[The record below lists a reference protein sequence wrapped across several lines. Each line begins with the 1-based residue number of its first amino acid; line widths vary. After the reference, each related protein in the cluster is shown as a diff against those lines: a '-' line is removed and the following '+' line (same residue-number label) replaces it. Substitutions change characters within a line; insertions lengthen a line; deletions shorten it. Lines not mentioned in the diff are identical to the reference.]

1 MSSTL
6 IYPVVMVFAT
16 VGHPSVASKFM
27 TFAVVIFI
35 ASPFLFPPSIFLWLD
50 GLWLSRRLFRRCF
63 GLERLVGILGSQFW
77 WLFEGA
83 DGLRVDKTFS
93 CGVGAPFQADP
104 QGSNRAGELPKVSSD
119 RLDAT

>member
-1 MSSTL
+1 ML
-6 IYPVVMVFAT
+6 VFAT

-27 TFAVVIFI
+27 TFTIIILI

-50 GLWLSRRLFRRCF
+50 GLWLSRRLFRRYF

-83 DGLRVDKTFS
+83 DGLLVDKTFS
-93 CGVGAPFQADP
+93 CGVKAPFQADL
-104 QGSNRAGELPKVSSD
+104 QGSNHAGELPKVSSD